1 MNKQTRQYD
10 VCVIGAGPGGISA
23 ALAAARNGAKV
34 LLVEQN
40 GYVGGNLV
48 IGLPLLGYLDKDG
61 NTVTAGIAQEL
72 VDALAE
78 RNATFGHRWC
88 PMHNSVT
95 LYDHEQLKIILF
107 EKLLEAN
114 VEMLLH
120 ANVGKVNVECGKI
133 KDITVCGK
141 GWQIDVEAKIFID
154 GTGDGDVAYLA
165 GCRYEKGPDNS
176 GKLQPPTL
184 MCTVAD
190 VDVSKLHDFIAEDPE
205 QMVLSETTEVY
216 PGYDADYFRASP
228 NHVLVGMRKMFTE
241 LREKGEL
248 PVERDTLIYINSV
261 VNGEVHLNCTRHAGI
276 DGSDV
281 FDLTRAE
288 IEAHLQ
294 IPRLVE
300 CMRKYMPGFEN
311 ARLTQIYPFIG
322 IRETRR
328 FNGIKTLREQEI
340 LDGTVHEDAIG
351 LGSYIIDIHDG
362 AGLSTIVKKIPPYG
376 IPYGVTVSSDIDNL
390 MFAGRCASLDS
401 VVMSSARV
409 MPTCMVIGEGAG
421 VGAAMAVK
429 ENILPKDVDVQA
441 LRKNL
446 IAAGVLM
453 QPGKCMK

>member
-1 MNKQTRQYD
+1 MNKQNRQYD

-34 LLVEQN
+34 LLVEHN

-61 NTVTAGIAQEL
+61 RQVTKGIAQEL
-72 VDALAE
+72 VDALIE
-78 RNATFGHRWC
+78 KNATFGHRWC

-114 VEMLLH
+114 VDMLLH
-120 ANVGKVNVECGKI
+120 TEVSKVNVDCGKI
-133 KDITVCGK
+133 KDITLAGK
-141 GWQIDVEAKIFID
+141 GWEIDVTAKVYID

-165 GCRYEKGPDNS
+165 GCRYEKGPDNC

-190 VDVSKLHDFIAEDPE
+190 VDVSKLHDFIEKDPE
-205 QMVLSETTEVY
+205 QMVLSDTTEVY

-248 PVERDTLIYINSV
+248 PVARDTLIYINSV
-261 VNGEVHLNCTRHAGI
+261 VDGEVHLNCTRHAGI

-281 FDLTRAE
+281 IDLTRAE
-288 IEAHLQ
+288 VEAHLQ
-294 IPRLVE
+294 IPKLVE
-300 CMRKYMPGFEN
+300 CLRKHMPGFEN

-328 FNGIKTLREQEI
+328 FQGIKTLCEKDI
-340 LDGTVHEDAIG
+340 LEGVVHEDAIG

-376 IPYGVTVSSDIDNL
+376 IPYGVTVSKDIDNL

-409 MPTCMVIGEGAG
+409 MPTMMVIGEAAG

-429 ENILPKDVDVQA
+429 GDILPSEVDVPA
-441 LRKNL
+441 LRENL

-453 QPGKCMK
+453 EPVEK

>member
-10 VCVIGAGPGGISA
+10 VCVIGAGPGGIAA
-23 ALAAARNGAKV
+23 ALGAARNGAKV
-34 LLVEQN
+34 LLVEKN
-40 GYVGGNLV
+40 GCVGGNLL

-61 NTVTAGIAQEL
+61 YHVTGGIAQEL
-72 VDALAE
+72 VDALEA

-95 LYDHEQLKIILF
+95 LIDHEQLKIILF

-114 VEMLLH
+114 VDMLLH
-120 ANVGKVNVECGKI
+120 SEVSEVNVDCGKI
-133 KDITVCGK
+133 DTITVSGK
-141 GWQIDVEAKIFID
+141 GWEIDVKAKIYID
-154 GTGDGDVAYLA
+154 GTGDGDMAYMA
-165 GCRYEKGPDNS
+165 GARYEKGANNC

-190 VDVSKLHDFIAEDPE
+190 VDVSKLHDFIAQDPD
-205 QMVLSETTEVY
+205 QMVLSETTETY

-248 PVERDTLIYINSV
+248 PVARDTLIYINSV
-261 VNGEVHLNCTRHAGI
+261 VNGEVHLNCTRIAGI

-281 FDLTRAE
+281 LDLTRAE

-294 IPRLVE
+294 IPKLVE
-300 CMRKYMPGFEN
+300 CLRKNMPGFEN
-311 ARLTQIYPFIG
+311 ARLTRIFPFIG

-328 FNGIKTLREQEI
+328 FNGIKTLREDDIINGVVQ
-340 LDGTVHEDAIG
+340 EDAIG

-390 MFAGRCASLDS
+390 MLAGRCSSLDS
-401 VVMSSARV
+401 VVMSSARI

-429 ENILPKDVDVQA
+429 AGILPKDVDVQA
-441 LRKNL
+441 LRENL

-453 QPGKCMK
+453 KPGKCMK

>member
-10 VCVIGAGPGGISA
+10 VCVVGGGPGGISA
-23 ALAAARNGAKV
+23 ALSAARNGAKV

-40 GYVGGNLV
+40 GYMGGNLV

-61 NTVTAGIAQEL
+61 RTVTAGIAQEL

-95 LYDHEQLKIILF
+95 IYDHEQLKIILL
-107 EKLLEAN
+107 EKLMEAN
-114 VEMLLH
+114 VDMLLH
-120 ANVGKVNVECGKI
+120 AHVEKVNVDCGKI
-133 KDITVCGK
+133 KDIIVSGK
-141 GWQIDVEAKIFID
+141 GWEIEVQAKVYID

-165 GCRYEKGPDNS
+165 GCRYEKGANNC

-184 MCTVAD
+184 MCKVAD
-190 VDVSKLHDFIAEDPE
+190 VDVSKLHDYIEKDPE
-205 QMVLSETTEVY
+205 QMVLSDTTEVY
-216 PGYDADYFRASP
+216 PGYDAAFFRESP
-228 NHVLVGMRKMFTE
+228 NHVIVGMRKMFTE

-248 PVERDTLIYINSV
+248 PVARDTLICINGF

-281 FDLTRAE
+281 LDLTRAE
-288 IEAHLQ
+288 VEAHLQ
-294 IPRLVE
+294 IPKLIE
-300 CMRKYMPGFEN
+300 CLRKYMPGFEN
-311 ARLTQIYPFIG
+311 ARLVQIYPFLG
-322 IRETRR
+322 VRETRR
-328 FNGIKTLREQEI
+328 FSGIKTLCEKDI
-340 LDGTVHEDAIG
+340 LEGVIHEDSIG

-376 IPYGVTVSSDIDNL
+376 IPYGVTVSKDVDNL

-409 MPTCMVIGEGAG
+409 MTTMMVIGQAAG
-421 VGAAMAVK
+421 LGAAMAAK
-429 ENILPKDVDVQA
+429 DDILPAEVDVSAMQ
-441 LRKNL
+441 KNL
-446 IAAGVLM
+446 VEAGVLM
-453 QPGKCMK
+453 AAVEK